1 MNKDLSSLYAERR
14 SVYNLGNRQILPE
27 TEISGI
33 IADAL
38 KFCPSAF
45 NSQSA
50 RVVVLY
56 GDYYR
61 KLWDIVLTELSK
73 VVPEDKMPAT
83 IEKIKTFSAGLGTVL
98 FLKTPAPLK
107 ACRKNFRFTPKT
119 FPNGR
124 LNQTAC
130 CNI

>member
-1 MNKDLSSLYAERR
+1 M
-14 SVYNLGNRQILPE
+14 
-27 TEISGI
+27 
-33 IADAL
+33 
-38 KFCPSAF
+38 
-45 NSQSA
+45 
-50 RVVVLY
+50 VLY

-98 FLKTPAPLK
+98 FFEDASTVE
-107 ACRKNFRFTPKT
+107 ACRKNFLSMPKT
-119 FPNGR
+119 FPSGR

>member
-107 ACRKNFRFTPKT
+107 ACRKNFLSMPKT
-119 FPNGR
+119 FPSGR